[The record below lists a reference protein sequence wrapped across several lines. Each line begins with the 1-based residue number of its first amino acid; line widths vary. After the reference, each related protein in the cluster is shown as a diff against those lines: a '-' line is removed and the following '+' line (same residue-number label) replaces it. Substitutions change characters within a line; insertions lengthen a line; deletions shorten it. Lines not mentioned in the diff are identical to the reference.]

1 VPSRR
6 DAHRV
11 VVRWRADAEIDG
23 ALDARIRHTMTRA
36 LLDWL
41 ESLTSARVR
50 DVADL
55 YDGRILTRAVR
66 QVCNVA
72 RRSDDDN
79 EEAADDDLNL
89 NRLRELL
96 LEQNMPGAHGM
107 VDALV
112 ARDEKGTQRLLREVY
127 AEHLSRRVAS
137 FTLERSFEEASE
149 TSRGA
154 AGKDDDDVGRDDDED
169 DGNDEHA
176 IEDDVIDDFCDVDY
190 GDWEEDIEDET
201 DLTSDWVAL
210 ATPEKQPSTSKP
222 TSPCFVKASDVLAHA
237 FDACAMS
244 LPGVVATVREQPPKT
259 PSARKFPSPV
269 PKKLTLHKTP
279 PKEER
284 RAPPLTW
291 DIVFDEPK
299 SNASTFPRWVPGA
312 SSSSGDAE
320 SPPSAPPPRERD
332 DVVAWLGDKTNCDA
346 LRVAAERRG
355 RPSSVSPKSSTSR
368 AYLGERERR
377 RRSEGG
383 CVPSYV
389 PTPRPSNKRLIRN
402 ALRSVCL
409 AGPINH
415 EAYVAAVAAVDA
427 CDEPSVV
434 ILFKGAANVAPKKMR
449 GVYAVEDEMSMRL
462 IHGVGPQRL
471 RASDVATT
479 MKYDTATQDFIIMT
493 STAITP
499 IVAAISITPGH

>member
-1 VPSRR
+1 
-6 DAHRV
+6 
-11 VVRWRADAEIDG
+11 
-23 ALDARIRHTMTRA
+23 MTRA

-50 DVADL
+50 DVTEL

-66 QVCNVA
+66 QVCDVA
-72 RRSDDDN
+72 RRSGDDDEDD
-79 EEAADDDLNL
+79 EEADDLNL

-96 LEQNMPGAHGM
+96 LEQNMLGAHGM
-107 VDALV
+107 VDALI
-112 ARDEKGTQRLLREVY
+112 ARDEKGAQRLLREVY

-149 TSRGA
+149 TARGA
-154 AGKDDDDVGRDDDED
+154 AGKDNAVDGDDDED
-169 DGNDEHA
+169 DGNDEDA

-201 DLTSDWVAL
+201 DLTSDWIAL
-210 ATPEKQPSTSKP
+210 ETPEKQPATSTA
-222 TSPCFVKASDVLAHA
+222 TSPCFVKASDVLARA

-244 LPGVVATVREQPPKT
+244 PPGVVAAVREQPPKT
-259 PSARKFPSPV
+259 PSVRKFPSPV

-332 DVVAWLGDKTNCDA
+332 DVVSWLGDKTNCDA

-355 RPSSVSPKSSTSR
+355 RLTSSSVSPKSSTR
-368 AYLGERERR
+368 AYLGECERR

-389 PTPRPSNKRLIRN
+389 PTPRPSNKRLVRN

-434 ILFKGAANVAPKKMR
+434 ILFKNAANVAPKKMR
-449 GVYAVEDEMSMRL
+449 GVYAVEDETSMRL
-462 IHGVGPQRL
+462 IHGGGPQRL

-479 MKYDTATQDFIIMT
+479 MKYDTATQDFIVMT

-499 IVAAISITPGH
+499 IVAAISVTPGH